1 MEFTLRDLVYVG
13 VYVATVA
20 GLIMKFKGRVDGVE
34 RALSQANKII
44 FLERGGL
51 NVVTK
56 EDCEKNQAAL
66 RQHSQDA
73 VDQISILHE
82 NITIIMLDRGLKPVP
97 LKPKTLT
104 KS

>member
-1 MEFTLRDLVYVG
+1 MEFTLRDIVYIG
-13 VYVATVA
+13 IYIATVA
-20 GLIMKFKGRVDGVE
+20 GLYVRFQDRVRV
-34 RALSQANKII
+34 LSKVI

-56 EDCEKNQAAL
+56 EECEKHQASL

-97 LKPKTLT
+97 LRPKTIT
-104 KS
+104 KN